1 MLVYINTF
9 LSWVGLVVWYIMHLL
24 LLNAYQWYCGEPSSG
39 SKSALQV
46 DMPKNQWQ
54 YRLGKTY
61 PVDFNVMNDDH
72 FQSTT
77 VCNGRLE
84 MVINNQGSPRD
95 KFAQYP
101 RAR

>member
-1 MLVYINTF
+1 MTV
-9 LSWVGLVVWYIMHLL
+9 
-24 LLNAYQWYCGEPSSG
+24 
-39 SKSALQV
+39 
-46 DMPKNQWQ
+46 

-95 KFAQYP
+95 KFCP
-101 RAR
+101 EKLCTRAPAIAVLEPHAKVFSTKFGRAVPTYDRF